1 VVEAHHAA
9 TTARLLSQPLPAAA
23 AAGDTAV
30 AADQEGGVPGGV
42 NEHERSTSTPAS
54 TSTSSGSGGLLDAMR
69 PADAADVM
77 RLVTHAIMG

>member
-1 VVEAHHAA
+1 MVEAHHAA

-42 NEHERSTSTPAS
+42 NEPRTSTPAS
-54 TSTSSGSGGLLDAMR
+54 TSASSGSPGLLDAMS
-69 PADAADVM
+69 PADAAYVM
-77 RLVTHAIMG
+77 RLITHAIMG